1 MPYSGN
7 ENVDSYKKH
16 EEVVIASSDSA
27 CACAAPYSQ
36 ILGKDIE
43 KIKLNKAPDG
53 TIVPDIYIKLPEENS
68 YYISPTKEDF
78 NRLKVELSD
87 KNIIFPPDL
96 FSNIKSQT
104 INYAVELISMANNA
118 GQLVSG
124 FEKVENIFKKGKKGL
139 YITAAKPNSSSRKK
153 LESLF
158 KNNCSGEIID
168 ILNTDLLIKATGKKN
183 PVHIFVEYGG
193 LSKKIIVQVNL
204 YLSLNGMA

>member
-7 ENVDSYKKH
+7 ENVDNYKNY
-16 EEVVIASSDSA
+16 EDVIVTSSD
-27 CACAAPYSQ
+27 CDDLRAPFYSSN
-36 ILGKDIE
+36 LE
-43 KIKLNKAPDG
+43 KIKLNLAPDG
-53 TIVPDIYIKLPEENS
+53 TIVPDIYKKLPEENS
-68 YYISPTKEDF
+68 YYIHPTKEAF
-78 NRLKVELSD
+78 NRLEKELSS
-87 KNIIFPPDL
+87 KNIVFSPNL
-96 FSNIKSQT
+96 FLNIKTQL
-104 INYAVELISMANNA
+104 INYVIELVSMANSA
-118 GQLVSG
+118 GQLVLG

-168 ILNTDLLIKATGKKN
+168 VLDTDSLIKATGKRN

-204 YLSLNGMA
+204 YLSLNGIA